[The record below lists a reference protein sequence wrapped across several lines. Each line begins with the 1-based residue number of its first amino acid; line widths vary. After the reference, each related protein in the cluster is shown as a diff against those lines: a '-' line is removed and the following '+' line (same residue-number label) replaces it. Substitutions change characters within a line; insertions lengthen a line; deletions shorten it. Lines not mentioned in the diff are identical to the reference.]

1 MEKEFE
7 MKNWY
12 SALIVMVLMCCLV
25 TPLFASGA
33 AEDDVVTIKY
43 NNFSAGETNAAVL
56 QEMIALFE
64 AENPNIKIENEA
76 MGYGDNYWT
85 QLVTRIAGNDAPDC
99 FELNMENFLAHATRG
114 SLKPLD
120 SLFSETG
127 LDKNVYSE
135 GLLDA
140 VSFDGSLQAIP
151 LMFSTVVLV
160 YNMDLFDQAGV
171 AYPTEDWTWADSL
184 EAGMK
189 ISELGDDIWGM
200 FNPIQFWEFYKVSQQ
215 NGGGLMTPDGKTLTI
230 NSKENVAT
238 LQYMLDRV
246 YKYKVMP
253 DKEAQADRPESDL
266 FVEGKL
272 GMWLNGVWAFNDLK
286 TRADFP
292 WGVEVEPGNIAKATH
307 FFGNVGCVSQSTN
320 HPEEAFMFL
329 NFLASNP
336 KAVDLRLE
344 AQWELPTVSDPEIM
358 KRYIEDTPPTNKIAV
373 VNSLNYAVKP
383 PALEQFAELTNIV
396 NTKIEMA
403 RDGLLSAQDA
413 LDQAQKEAEAQITL

>member
-1 MEKEFE
+1 
-7 MKNWY
+7 MKNRY
-12 SALIVMVLMCCLV
+12 RVLIVMIIMCCFV
-25 TPLFASGA
+25 TPVFASGA
-33 AEDDVVTIKY
+33 AEDDGKITIKY

-64 AENPNIKIENEA
+64 AENPNITIENEA

-114 SLKPLD
+114 SLRPLD
-120 SLFSETG
+120 SLFADTD
-127 LDKNVYSE
+127 LDKSVYSS
-135 GLLDA
+135 GLLEA
-140 VSFDGSLQAIP
+140 VSFDGELQAIP

-160 YNMDLFDQAGV
+160 YNMDLFDRAGV
-171 AYPTEDWTWADSL
+171 AYPTKDWTWEDSL
-184 EAGMK
+184 AAAKK
-189 ISELGDDIWGM
+189 ISALGDDTWGM

-230 NSKENVAT
+230 NSKANVET
-238 LQYMLDRV
+238 LQYMLDRIDV
-246 YKYKVMP
+246 HHVMP
-253 DKEAQADRPESDL
+253 SMEELADRPESDL

-272 GMWLNGVWAFNDLK
+272 GMWLNGVWAFNDLQL
-286 TRADFP
+286 RADFP
-292 WGVEVEPGNIAKATH
+292 WGVEVEPGNLSKATH
-307 FFGNVGCVSQSTN
+307 FFGNVGCVSKTTK
-320 HPEEAFMFL
+320 HPEAAFKFL

-336 KAVDLRLE
+336 KAVDLRLD
-344 AQWELPTVSDPEIM
+344 AQWELPTVSDPAIM
-358 KRYIEDTPPTNKIAV
+358 QRYIADTPPENKIAV
-373 VNSLNYAVKP
+373 VNSLDYAVKP

-403 RDGLLSAQDA
+403 REGLLSAQDA

>member
-1 MEKEFE
+1 
-7 MKNWY
+7 MKNRY
-12 SALIVMVLMCCLV
+12 RVLAAVLIICCTAV
-25 TPLFASGA
+25 SLFAAGA
-33 AEDDVVTIKY
+33 QEKDEVITIKY
-43 NNFSAGETNAAVL
+43 NNFSAGETNAEVL
-56 QEMIALFE
+56 KEMIAIFE
-64 AENPNIKIENEA
+64 ADHPNIRIENEA

-114 SLKPLD
+114 SLQPLD
-120 SLFSETG
+120 GLFSQTG
-127 LDKNVYSE
+127 LDKDVYSA
-135 GLLDA
+135 GLLEA
-140 VSFDGSLQAIP
+140 VSFNGELQAIP

-171 AYPTEDWTWADSL
+171 AYPTADWTWADSL
-184 EAGMK
+184 EAGKK
-189 ISELGDDIWGM
+189 ISALGDDIWGM

-215 NGGGLMTPDGKTLTI
+215 NGGGLMTPDGKKLTI
-230 NSKENVAT
+230 NSKANVET

-246 YKYKVMP
+246 YKYDVMP
-253 DKEAQADRPESDL
+253 DKEEQADRPESDL

-272 GMWLNGVWAFNDLK
+272 GMWLNGVWAFNDLQQ
-286 TRADFP
+286 RADFP
-292 WGVEVEPGNIAKATH
+292 WGVEVEPGNTSKATH
-307 FFGNVGCVSQSTN
+307 FFGNVGCVSKTTE

-329 NFLASNP
+329 NFLASDP
-336 KAVDLRLE
+336 RAVDLRLE

-358 KRYIEDTPPTNKIAV
+358 KRYIEDTPPENKIAV
-373 VNSLNYAVKP
+373 LNSLDYAVKP